1 MDIAV
6 IWNGN
11 KTNNRVRLVPY
22 FWRNPPT
29 KINVKINADPI
40 ETVYFLLEEL
50 FAVVELDWSMSIFSF
65 LSKYFENP
73 LMAK

>member
-6 IWNGN
+6 TWNGK
-11 KTNNRVRLVPY
+11 KTNNLVCLVPY

-65 LSKYFENP
+65 LSKYFEIP